1 MERDIWITLFD
12 AAVDVF
18 TGNHVLILW
27 FWTHDNIEQKPWCY
41 LTLSK
46 AHESLPH
53 EMSVSNPSNLQIWA
67 HRWWHSVMYQP
78 CSLADCVLSWLS
90 AAMQCQVNLS
100 LDYFLSHDWKY
111 WPGQFNKL
119 WVELT
124 AKRRWPICGDVLYYC
139 FMQLVEKA
147 FISYATMLI
156 IMMTDDWFFLK
167 LFYFSWNCCA
177 VVYIF
182 CAITYNVLVFM
193 FCHAFAV
200 FKQRWFGKPS
210 TYSWAKHDG
219 SAYRG
224 AGAEEHRAGRAAS
237 SQLWSAG
244 TATAAAG
251 GRICSTTEEAAGL
264 LSSRLCLLGKFFV
277 RCLCCCASLQ

>member
-1 MERDIWITLFD
+1 MAVKMERDIWITLFD

-53 EMSVSNPSNLQIWA
+53 EMSVSVTSNLQIWA

-78 CSLADCVLSWLS
+78 CSLADCMLSWLN

-156 IMMTDDWFFLK
+156 IIIVYYARRHRLSHDDWWLIFLETVLFFLK
-167 LFYFSWNCCA
+167 LLCSG
-177 VVYIF
+177 VYIL
-182 CAITYNVLVFM
+182 CYYLQRSRVHVLS
-193 FCHAFAV
+193 C
-200 FKQRWFGKPS
+200 
-210 TYSWAKHDG
+210 
-219 SAYRG
+219 
-224 AGAEEHRAGRAAS
+224 
-237 SQLWSAG
+237 
-244 TATAAAG
+244 
-251 GRICSTTEEAAGL
+251 ICSVQAKMIRQAEH
-264 LSSRLCLLGKFFV
+264 
-277 RCLCCCASLQ
+277 